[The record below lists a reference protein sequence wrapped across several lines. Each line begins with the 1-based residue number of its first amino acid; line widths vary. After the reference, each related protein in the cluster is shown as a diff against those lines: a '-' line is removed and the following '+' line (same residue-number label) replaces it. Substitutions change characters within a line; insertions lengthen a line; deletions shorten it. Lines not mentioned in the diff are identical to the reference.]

1 MVDRSNDYLYT
12 WTLEPEAM
20 KNAGCCLTLFDP
32 AKGAPEM
39 EFELTRSEIEPMDV
53 TVTRDRGLGQSDE
66 QVRFEGGR
74 LLTLRE
80 AESTRTWRQEQEIHS
95 LPAPPGSLG
104 GYAFAWAG
112 EVRLTNED
120 VDNWR
125 IQYRADATDCPWPDH
140 RACLQCPRCAQPA
153 APGGDDTYFMVWQT
167 LAQVTE
173 TGPKTRTMPRLFCR
187 PCIERIVQLADPRYT
202 PPAPLQLAI
211 AERPEL
217 PSMADRIS
225 TLESLRAS
233 GGITEAEFA
242 RAKALAERAWED
254 FLDSTEPFGVRHRFA
269 AGPSTAYDL
278 HKRWVRSGTF
288 DALVRLLHA
297 DFTGMVSISRTA
309 MPGSPYNLRDPSA
322 RCRREGCDRARAPD
336 GMPLKTCARC
346 RSVMYCSPVR
356 RGVPRIFAPH
366 ASMAWRRRPR
376 HRRYASIQNPSPH
389 RTARRPTGK
398 DIGGTAA
405 CSRLSGRS
413 TTLRGGSTRRRRDLC
428 K

>member
-1 MVDRSNDYLYT
+1 MVDRSNDNLYT
-12 WTLEPEAM
+12 WTLEHDAM
-20 KNAGCCLTLFDP
+20 KAAGCCLTLFDP
-32 AKGAPEM
+32 AKGAPEV
-39 EFELTRSEIEPMDV
+39 EFELSRREFDPTDV
-53 TVTRDRGLGQSDE
+53 SVGEE

-74 LLTLRE
+74 ILTLRE
-80 AESTRTWRQEQEIHS
+80 AQSTRTWRQEQQLRS

-104 GYAFAWAG
+104 GFVFVWAG

-120 VDNWR
+120 VDGWR
-125 IQYRADATDCPWPDH
+125 VNYRADATPDCPWPDH

-167 LAQVTE
+167 LAQITE

-187 PCIERIVQLADPRYT
+187 PCIERIVQVADPRYT
-202 PPAPLQLAI
+202 PPAPVQLAV
-211 AERPEL
+211 AERPEI

-225 TLESLRAS
+225 MLESLRAS

-242 RAKALAERAWED
+242 RAKALAEHAWEE

-278 HKRWVRSGTF
+278 QRRWVRSGTF
-288 DALVRLLHA
+288 DALVRLHT
-297 DFTGMVSISRTA
+297 DFTGAVSISRTA
-309 MPGSPYNLRDPSA
+309 TPGSPYNLRDPSA

-356 RGVPRIFAPH
+356 RGVPESSH
-366 ASMAWRRRPR
+366 
-376 HRRYASIQNPSPH
+376 
-389 RTARRPTGK
+389 
-398 DIGGTAA
+398 
-405 CSRLSGRS
+405 L
-413 TTLRGGSTRRRRDLC
+413 TRRWLGGGAHAVAATHRYKAHLHTGLPEGGLE
-428 K
+428 KT

>member
-1 MVDRSNDYLYT
+1 
-12 WTLEPEAM
+12 M
-20 KNAGCCLTLFDP
+20 KQAGCCLTLFDP
-32 AKGAPEM
+32 AKGAPEV
-39 EFELTRSEIEPMDV
+39 EFELSRRELEPMNL
-53 TVTRDRGLGQSDE
+53 TVGDE
-66 QVRFEGGR
+66 PAQFEGGR
-74 LLTLRE
+74 ILTLRE
-80 AESTRTWRQEQEIHS
+80 AQSTRTWRQEQRIRS
-95 LPAPPGSLG
+95 LPAPPGEPG
-104 GYAFAWAG
+104 GFVFVWAG
-112 EVRLTNED
+112 EVRLTDGD

-125 IQYRADATDCPWPDH
+125 VQYRVDADCPWPDH

-153 APGGDDTYFMVWQT
+153 TPGGDDTHFMVWQT

-187 PCIERIVQLADPRYT
+187 PCIERIVQLADPRYA
-202 PPAPLQLAI
+202 PPAPVQLAV

-233 GGITEAEFA
+233 GGITDAEYA
-242 RAKALAERAWED
+242 RARAIAERAWED

-278 HKRWVRSGTF
+278 QKRWVRSGTF
-288 DALVRLLHA
+288 DALVRLTT
-297 DFTGMVSISRTA
+297 DFTGVVSISRTA
-309 MPGSPYNLRDPSA
+309 TPGSSYNLRDPSA

-376 HRRYASIQNPSPH
+376 HRRGPARGASIQNPSPH

-413 TTLRGGSTRRRRDLC
+413 TTLRGGSTRRRQGLC